1 MENFIKVT
9 LLALLQGITEF
20 LPVSSSGHLELL
32 TTIFKFKNSD
42 SMTLSIMLHAG
53 SLGAIVVFYFKTI
66 WSLLKKENF
75 RIIGLIILGS
85 IPAGV
90 FGVTLKLTGYDAMLS
105 SSLPVVGFGFLITA
119 ALLRISTKEK
129 LIQLAPGEAPK
140 KLSEMNW
147 RQALTVGVVQA
158 IAIVP
163 GISRSGSTISC
174 GIITGIE
181 RESAAA
187 FSFLLALPAI
197 GGAALLELV
206 ALLKGNA
213 TAAETFSVPVLA
225 WGVLF
230 SALVSFGALVL
241 LMNLVKR
248 GKLVWFA
255 WYLNLLGAAV
265 LIYCVAGMIKR

>member
-1 MENFIKVT
+1 MENFLKVT
-9 LLALLQGITEF
+9 LLAILQGLTEF

-32 TTIFKFKNSD
+32 TSLFKFKASD

-53 SLGAIVVFYFKTI
+53 SLCTIVVFYFKTL

-75 RIIGLIILGS
+75 HIIGLIILGS
-85 IPAGV
+85 IPAGI

-119 ALLRISTKEK
+119 ALLRLSSKEK

-140 KLSEMNW
+140 KLSEMSW

-158 IAIVP
+158 VAIVP

-197 GGAALLELV
+197 GGAALLELYG
-206 ALLKGNA
+206 LIKGTG
-213 TAAETFSVPVLA
+213 TAMEVFTVPQLV
-225 WGVLF
+225 WGVIL
-230 SALVSFGALVL
+230 SAIVSFGALSL
-241 LMNLVKR
+241 LMNFVKK
-248 GKLVWFA
+248 GKLIWFS
-255 WYLNLLGAAV
+255 WYLNILGAAV
-265 LIYCVAGMIKR
+265 LLYCVAGMIKR

>member
-1 MENFIKVT
+1 M
-9 LLALLQGITEF
+9 A
-20 LPVSSSGHLELL
+20 
-32 TTIFKFKNSD
+32 
-42 SMTLSIMLHAG
+42 
-53 SLGAIVVFYFKTI
+53 KT
-66 WSLLKKENF
+66 WYLRTVECWVKKENF

-90 FGVTLKLTGYDAMLS
+90 FGVTLKLTGCDAMLS

-158 IAIVP
+158 IAIIP

-197 GGAALLELV
+197 GGAALLELI

-230 SALVSFGALVL
+230 SALVSFGALAL

>member
-1 MENFIKVT
+1 MENFLKVT
-9 LLALLQGITEF
+9 LLAVLQGLTEF

-32 TTIFKFKNSD
+32 STLFKFKNSD

-53 SLGAIVVFYFKTI
+53 SLVAIVIFYFKTI
-66 WSLLKKENF
+66 WGLFKKENF
-75 RIIGLIILGS
+75 RVIGLIVLGS
-85 IPAGV
+85 LPAGI
-90 FGVTLKLTGYDAMLS
+90 FGVTLKLTGYDEMLS

-140 KLSEMNW
+140 KLSEMSI

-197 GGAALLELV
+197 GGAALLEL
-206 ALLKGNA
+206 LYIIKGTS
-213 TAAETFSVPVLA
+213 TAADTFTVPQLA
-225 WGVLF
+225 WGIVL
-230 SALVSFGALVL
+230 SAAVSFGALSL
-241 LMNLVKR
+241 LMNFVKK
-248 GKLVWFA
+248 GKLAYFA
-255 WYLNLLGAAV
+255 WYLNILGAAV
-265 LIYCVAGMIKR
+265 LIYSLTGMMKH

>member
-9 LLALLQGITEF
+9 LLAVLQGITEF

-32 TTIFKFKNSD
+32 TSFFKFKASD

-53 SLGAIVVFYFKTI
+53 SLGAIVVFYFKTL

-75 RIIGLIILGS
+75 HIIGLIILGS
-85 IPAGV
+85 IPAGI

-119 ALLRISTKEK
+119 ALLRLSTKEK

-140 KLSEMNW
+140 KLSEMSW
-147 RQALTVGVVQA
+147 RQALTVGIVQA

-197 GGAALLELV
+197 GGAALLELY
-206 ALLKGNA
+206 ALIKGTSNA
-213 TAAETFSVPVLA
+213 TEVFSVPLLA
-225 WGVLF
+225 WGVFL
-230 SALVSFGALVL
+230 SAVVSFGALAL
-241 LMNLVKR
+241 LMNFVRK
-248 GKLVWFA
+248 GKLIWFA
-255 WYLNLLGAAV
+255 WYLNILGAAV
-265 LIYCVAGMIKR
+265 LLYCAAGMIKR

>member
-1 MENFIKVT
+1 MEQFFKVT
-9 LLALLQGITEF
+9 LSAFLQGLTEF

-32 TTIFKFKNSD
+32 SSLFKFKNSD
-42 SMTLSIMLHAG
+42 SLTLSILLHAG
-53 SLGAIVVFYFKTI
+53 SLAAIVIFYFKTL

-75 RIIGLIILGS
+75 HVIGLIILGS

-90 FGVTLKLTGYDAMLS
+90 FGVTLKVTGYHEMLS

-119 ALLRISTKEK
+119 ALLRLSTKEK

-140 KLSEMNW
+140 KLSEITC

-174 GIITGIE
+174 GIIAGIE

-197 GGAALLELV
+197 GGAALLELYSMF
-206 ALLKGNA
+206 KGNTPA
-213 TAAETFSVPVLA
+213 TELFSVPLLL
-225 WGVLF
+225 WGVCL
-230 SALVSFGALVL
+230 SAAVSFAALAL
-241 LMNLVKR
+241 LMNFVKK

-255 WYLNLLGAAV
+255 WYLNILGAAV
-265 LIYCVAGMIKR
+265 LLLSVAGMFKK

>member
-129 LIQLAPGEAPK
+129 LIRLAPGEAPK

-197 GGAALLELV
+197 GGAALLELIS
-206 ALLKGNA
+206 LFKGNA

-230 SALVSFGALVL
+230 SALVSFGALAL
-241 LMNLVKR
+241 LMNLIKR

>member
-9 LLALLQGITEF
+9 LLAILQGITEF

-32 TTIFKFKNSD
+32 STFFNFNNSD

-53 SLGAIVVFYFKTI
+53 SLGAIIVFYFKTL

-75 RIIGLIILGS
+75 HVIGLIILGT

-90 FGVTLKLTGYDAMLS
+90 LGVTLKLTGYDALLS
-105 SSLPVVGFGFLITA
+105 DSLPVVGFGFLITA
-119 ALLRISTKEK
+119 ALLRLSTKEK

-140 KLSEMNW
+140 KLSEMSW
-147 RQALTVGVVQA
+147 YQALTVGVVQA
-158 IAIVP
+158 IAIIP

-174 GIITGIE
+174 GIIAGIE

-187 FSFLLALPAI
+187 FSFMLALPAI
-197 GGAALLELV
+197 GGATLLELYSII
-206 ALLKGNA
+206 KGTA
-213 TAAETFSVPVLA
+213 TATETFPISLLV
-225 WGVLF
+225 WGVVC
-230 SALVSFGALVL
+230 SALVSFGALAL
-241 LMNLVKR
+241 LMNIVKR

-255 WYLNLLGAAV
+255 WYLNILGAAV
-265 LIYCVAGMIKR
+265 LFYCVAGMMKR

>member
-1 MENFIKVT
+1 MEQFLKVT
-9 LLALLQGITEF
+9 VLALLQGITEF

-32 TTIFKFKNSD
+32 SALFKFKNSD

-53 SLGAIVVFYFKTI
+53 SLGAIIVFYFKTL
-66 WSLLKKENF
+66 WSLLQKNNF
-75 RIIGLIILGS
+75 RIIGMILLGS

-90 FGVTLKLTGYDAMLS
+90 FGITLKLTGYDAMLA

-119 ALLRISTKEK
+119 ALLRLSTKEK

-140 KLSEMNW
+140 KLSEITC
-147 RQALTVGVVQA
+147 RQALTVGIVQA

-197 GGAALLELV
+197 GGAAFLEL
-206 ALLKGNA
+206 LSILKGKNA
-213 TAAETFSVPVLA
+213 GAEIFSLPILL
-225 WGVLF
+225 WGVIL
-230 SALVSFGALVL
+230 SAVVSFGALAL
-241 LMNLVKR
+241 LMNFVKK

-255 WYLNLLGAAV
+255 WYLNILGAAV
-265 LIYCVAGMIKR
+265 LLYSCASFMKR

>member
-1 MENFIKVT
+1 MEQFLKVT
-9 LLALLQGITEF
+9 LLAFLQGLTEF

-32 TTIFKFKNSD
+32 STFFKMKNSD

-53 SLGAIVVFYFKTI
+53 SLFAIAVFYFKTL

-75 RIIGLIILGS
+75 RIIGMIILGS

-90 FGVTLKLTGYDAMLS
+90 FGVTLKVTGYDEMLS
-105 SSLPVVGFGFLITA
+105 NSLAVVGFGFLITA
-119 ALLRISTKEK
+119 ALLRLSTKEK
-129 LIQLAPGEAPK
+129 LIQLAPGEEPK
-140 KLSEMNW
+140 KLSEITV

-158 IAIVP
+158 LAIVP

-181 RESAAA
+181 REAAAA

-197 GGAALLELV
+197 GGAALLELIS
-206 ALLKGNA
+206 LLKGKNP
-213 TAAETFSVPVLA
+213 AAEVFSVPELA
-225 WGVLF
+225 WGVFL
-230 SALVSFGALVL
+230 SAAVSFGALTL
-241 LMNLVKR
+241 LMNFVKK

-255 WYLNLLGAAV
+255 WYLNILGAAV
-265 LIYCVAGMIKR
+265 LLFSVAGMLKK

>member
-1 MENFIKVT
+1 MENFLKVT
-9 LLALLQGITEF
+9 LLAILQGLTEF

-32 TTIFKFKNSD
+32 TSLFKFKASD

-53 SLGAIVVFYFKTI
+53 SLAAIVVFYFKTL

-75 RIIGLIILGS
+75 HIIGLIILGS
-85 IPAGV
+85 IPAGI

-119 ALLRISTKEK
+119 ALLRLSSKEK

-140 KLSEMNW
+140 KLSEMSW

-158 IAIVP
+158 VAIVP

-197 GGAALLELV
+197 GGAALLELYG
-206 ALLKGNA
+206 LIKGTG
-213 TAAETFSVPVLA
+213 TAMEVFTVPQLI
-225 WGVLF
+225 WGVIL
-230 SALVSFGALVL
+230 SAIVSFGALSL
-241 LMNLVKR
+241 LMNFVKK
-248 GKLVWFA
+248 GKLIWFS
-255 WYLNLLGAAV
+255 WYLNILGAAV
-265 LIYCVAGMIKR
+265 LLYCVAGMIKR